1 MNTDDPLKYEHSDKD
16 LRIPRILNE
25 LQLIYARSGSWFLIF
40 QDSHDFILNDEPYFS
55 LNMLYDC
62 NSHQFVWRVLGR
74 TVEKGQIESEDH
86 FTTTCQ
92 RLFHNRKPCL
102 GIKPKDAR
110 FPLSCRFS
118 STCAI
123 TVDSQ
128 ASKLDVCLE
137 CQKLFLPSKTRP
149 SKAQEDEGLDPDYD
163 STYKEEVGQ
172 EEIGSDFDSL
182 EAVDPGGQLQH
193 GIRTN
198 KKTIK
203 EANRKRQTW
212 TCRICHK
219 VLNFA
224 SSETHLRNVHGAAE
238 FNCLICFESFPFAK
252 ELTDHNFLVHSQNST
267 LECPNCQIMIDLGD
281 DGDGLISHVEVC
293 NRAKFVDTLPK
304 SKGKQEGQIH
314 QCDQC
319 GKEFATGYL
328 LKSHQKTHSDVW
340 LECKTC
346 EFKTKYKQNL
356 INHERRHVQ
365 GRGTVKNCI
374 CDLCGKALRGP
385 ECLDKHIKSIH
396 EKSLHFPCDKCDRAF
411 TSSAM
416 LKRHKNRF
424 HAESDE
430 FICKVCSYRAGDHI
444 ELSDHSKV
452 HEDPTHK
459 CQYCTKLFRRK
470 HHLTIHERIHKGEKP
485 FKCDICDYA
494 SNNSGNLI
502 KHKKFVHQQQKK
514 TAKKSQFQV
523 EQNSSQMIV
532 DKPLSMTNQHLLS
545 QQGPSIFAMMEI
557 IMDETVVPG
566 NVSLEQ
572 LNNKGL
578 SYHKVRN
585 WIFIFRSDFDLIA
598 DIMEP
603 YLAMTLMVH
612 EFNFGY
618 VGRVMGRIALSGSM
632 ESLGKDLLG
641 LCDKFF
647 INTKPCL
654 GFQPIDDLFPNS
666 CQFSDQCFM
675 YISNSKMTSES
686 SICQECLRLSPNIE
700 TSPSLV
706 VKFEEPKTEDGSI
719 SEEIDDILTD
729 FKEEEP
735 GSDTSKD
742 IQSDAKIKKTKLNK
756 NDGRSCRLCGA
767 HLKSLSSLCAH
778 MTLVHFRAY
787 FDCIHCD
794 AKFRFAKELTNHLLA
809 VHPKTLSANCPK
821 CLKLIELEDELT
833 LADHHEICVR
843 EHTRQKVT
851 VNRFKRIRRDRPHQC
866 DQCGKSYSLIEY
878 LKNHK
883 KKHGEPIKCSKC
895 DFATTSNQYLKEHEK
910 KHLVEEGLAP
920 KAICHLC
927 GKELSQ
933 NTSLK
938 NHIKFVHGQLNF
950 PCEKCD
956 RVFTREKTLT
966 AHKNR
971 VHGESDKFLCGECG
985 YRAGSQMELR
995 DHSRTHDD
1003 TLHKCRLCG
1012 KLMKSRRTLQNHER
1026 LHKENG
1032 TFLTD
1037 ITLKP

>member
-523 EQNSSQMIV
+523 EQNSSQMI
-532 DKPLSMTNQHLLS
+532 
-545 QQGPSIFAMMEI
+545 
-557 IMDETVVPG
+557 
-566 NVSLEQ
+566 
-572 LNNKGL
+572 
-578 SYHKVRN
+578 
-585 WIFIFRSDFDLIA
+585 
-598 DIMEP
+598 
-603 YLAMTLMVH
+603 
-612 EFNFGY
+612 
-618 VGRVMGRIALSGSM
+618 
-632 ESLGKDLLG
+632 
-641 LCDKFF
+641 
-647 INTKPCL
+647 
-654 GFQPIDDLFPNS
+654 
-666 CQFSDQCFM
+666 
-675 YISNSKMTSES
+675 
-686 SICQECLRLSPNIE
+686 CLRLSPNIE